1 MLPGGGGFGEPE
13 RRMSELEGEG
23 DIVALLPATSA
34 SKLLLASSDGR
45 GFITSTAGAVAE
57 TRKGKQ
63 VVNVRAGAR
72 LAVVRPVATGDD
84 YVVAIGENRKMVV
97 FPLSQ
102 LPEMSRS
109 QGVQMHTRKRVG

>member
-1 MLPGGGGFGEPE
+1 MID
-13 RRMSELEGEG
+13 LEGEG

-72 LAVVRPVATGDD
+72 LAVLRPVATGDD
-84 YVVAIGENRKMVV
+84 YVVAIGENR
-97 FPLSQ
+97 S
-102 LPEMSRS
+102 EER
-109 QGVQMHTRKRVG
+109 RVGKECVRTGHYRWSPDP